1 MNPVKM
7 IGIVLLIAG
16 LLGVVYG
23 GFTYTRDTSSVDV
36 GPVEFTIKDRETV
49 NIPMWAGVG
58 AMVVGGVLLV
68 FGSTK
73 R

>member
-23 GFTYTRDTSSVDV
+23 GFTYTSDSSSVDV